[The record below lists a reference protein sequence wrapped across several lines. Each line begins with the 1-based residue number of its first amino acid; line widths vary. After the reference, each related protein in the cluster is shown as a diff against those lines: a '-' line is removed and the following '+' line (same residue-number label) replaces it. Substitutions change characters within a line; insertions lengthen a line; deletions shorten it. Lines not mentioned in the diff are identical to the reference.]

1 MSGRS
6 LLVLQLCLIAA
17 SSPLLARATEAERY
31 VDSQGIEIIHNRSVA
46 VPLGNNLPSNILK
59 AGGATQLTAAVAVAE
74 NNPNFSGSKLQIP
87 KKEQQRRDVGRL
99 EILNQ
104 ELMAEASAFQTKW
117 KALNTPNMKLSM
129 GNEQAIKLQ
138 QSLNENEKNI
148 RLLTS
153 EINNTKKGL

>member
-1 MSGRS
+1 MNARS
-6 LLVLQLCLIAA
+6 LLILQLCLIAA
-17 SSPLLARATEAERY
+17 SSPLFASAAEAERY
-31 VDSQGIEIIHNRSVA
+31 VDSQGIEIIHNHSVA

-59 AGGATQLTAAVAVAE
+59 AGVFTQLKAAVAE
-74 NNPNFSGSKLQIP
+74 NNQSSRGTKLQIT
-87 KKEQQRRDVGRL
+87 KKEQQKRDGERL